1 MRTAVAK
8 HLHGG
13 QTVPRR
19 APVQEFGVRRL
30 RNTEFVL
37 PIVVGTIAF
46 HLGKKVSSLQG
57 EPGQAWAYVTAV
69 QWCAGYGLPIPS
81 LDIPAPRHTLC
92 CGVHSC
98 CASPCGCNR
107 WSVLMKLHPACQVR
121 FDLHHTFSNANR
133 LVDHQPF
140 EVTEHGWG
148 EFDIVIHVMFTPD
161 SSENEVILYHKLKL
175 YEDGEQVSFTADT
188 HTSPTTPA
196 AVFTTCSIP
205 GSRQDP
211 KRPVV
216 SETLEELVFYEPRA
230 DFYQRL
236 VSYRPREPPAL
247 PGHTTTAGAALLTL
261 EPLHPLPQ
269 LAPYFQTPN
278 EALELELISSWRTKV
293 ATVSNDMRREIMALH
308 GTLPM
313 GLAQGGQGRISPL
326 PALPPLPGM

>member
-1 MRTAVAK
+1 MD
-8 HLHGG
+8 
-13 QTVPRR
+13 PRLFID
-19 APVQEFGVRRL
+19 EFGVRRL

-46 HLGKKVSSLQG
+46 HLGKK
-57 EPGQAWAYVTAV
+57 
-69 QWCAGYGLPIPS
+69 
-81 LDIPAPRHTLC
+81 
-92 CGVHSC
+92 
-98 CASPCGCNR
+98 
-107 WSVLMKLHPACQVR
+107 VR

-175 YEDGEQVSFTADT
+175 YEDGEQ
-188 HTSPTTPA
+188 
-196 AVFTTCSIP
+196 P

-236 VSYRPREPPAL
+236 VSYRPQ
-247 PGHTTTAGAALLTL
+247 
-261 EPLHPLPQ
+261 PLHPLPQ